1 MVFSVVHGGRAV
13 ALSVEGQVLIDGVSV
28 AGRQEVGRQL
38 EDVVSGLGAAVGAG
52 LVECWLRRC
61 GLFQNPGVARNSEK
75 SILVAAARFWK
86 TGRSAQNSEKSI
98 LATPRRFRKTRRS
111 EEKAG
116 KSIWV
121 TSRRFLKTPRADENF
136 GKLILVTVPRFLKN
150 VRAAEKSEK

>member
-1 MVFSVVHGGRAV
+1 MALSVVHGGRAV
-13 ALSVEGQVLIDGVSV
+13 AQSIKGQVFIDGVSV

-38 EDVVSGLGAAVGAG
+38 EYVVVGLGAAVGAG
-52 LVECWLRRC
+52 LVERWLRRC

-75 SILVAAARFWK
+75 SIL
-86 TGRSAQNSEKSI
+86 
-98 LATPRRFRKTRRS
+98 ATPRRFGKTRRS

-121 TSRRFLKTPRADENF
+121 TSRRFLKTPRADENV